1 MKKISN
7 VLWGII
13 LILIGVVIGCN
24 VLGIISIRIFFRGW
38 WTLLIIIP
46 CFIGLIT
53 DKEKLG
59 SIIGITIGVL
69 LLLCC
74 QKVLEFEMLLK
85 LVIPLILIIIG
96 ISFILK
102 SFINKDIQNEIKKL
116 NKERPKDNRYNVAFS
131 SEEINFDGEEFNGA
145 DLVATFGGI
154 KCDLRKAVIKNDLVI
169 NIKSVFA
176 GIEIYVPKNV
186 RIKTKSNSFFGGI
199 DNKKIDDKSDKNA
212 HTIYIDATCVFGGV
226 NIREL

>member
-1 MKKISN
+1 MKKLSN

-131 SEEINFDGEEFNGA
+131 S
-145 DLVATFGGI
+145 
-154 KCDLRKAVIKNDLVI
+154 
-169 NIKSVFA
+169 
-176 GIEIYVPKNV
+176 
-186 RIKTKSNSFFGGI
+186 
-199 DNKKIDDKSDKNA
+199 
-212 HTIYIDATCVFGGV
+212 
-226 NIREL
+226 

>member
-24 VLGIISIRIFFRGW
+24 VLGIISIKVFFRGW

-116 NKERPKDNRYNVAFS
+116 KDR
-131 SEEINFDGEEFNGA
+131 
-145 DLVATFGGI
+145 
-154 KCDLRKAVIKNDLVI
+154 
-169 NIKSVFA
+169 KSV
-176 GIEIYVPKNV
+176 V
-186 RIKTKSNSFFGGI
+186 
-199 DNKKIDDKSDKNA
+199 
-212 HTIYIDATCVFGGV
+212 
-226 NIREL
+226 